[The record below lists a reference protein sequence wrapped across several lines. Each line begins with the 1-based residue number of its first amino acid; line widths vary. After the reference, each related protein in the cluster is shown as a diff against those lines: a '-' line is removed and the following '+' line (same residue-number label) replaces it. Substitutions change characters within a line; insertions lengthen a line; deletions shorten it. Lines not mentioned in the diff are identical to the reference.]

1 MDKEKV
7 LNIARQLE
15 GNTRMINFYAQQAE
29 LLNLI
34 QAYAGKG
41 NSFYEATEKVKITA
55 ILSDDYL
62 NSIITSFIRSVEQ
75 DVISKVS
82 FERKIKIE
90 VVNDYLTQA
99 EELIEQEDF
108 HPAVSAV
115 LIGASLEEFL
125 RNWVIE
131 QNLDYGQKAS
141 IDSYAK
147 ALRSKDLIT
156 KQDYKEITAWGGH
169 RNNAAHGKWELVADR
184 EKISMML
191 AGVNIFIKQ
200 YST

>member
-34 QAYAGKG
+34 QAYAGKS
-41 NSFYEATEKVKITA
+41 NSFYDATEKIKITA

-62 NSIITSFIRSVEQ
+62 ESMIASFIRSVEQ

-90 VVNDYLTQA
+90 IVNDYLVQA
-99 EELIEQEDF
+99 EE
-108 HPAVSAV
+108 
-115 LIGASLEEFL
+115 IGASLEEFL
-125 RNWVIE
+125 RTWVSE
-131 QNLDYGQKAS
+131 QNLDYSQKAS
-141 IDSYAK
+141 MDSYAK

-156 KQDYKEITAWGGH
+156 KQDYKEITAWGGD
-169 RNNAAHGKWELVADR
+169 RNNAAHGKWDLVADR

-200 YST
+200 YSN